1 MKSLWQKKKCRRQ
14 NEGTLKVDRH
24 EATLLP
30 NYCMQPCYATYAMS
44 NHDVQRLQGK
54 RCQPRLRGK
63 VAPCLSALTGFMP
76 IGQKVANITILS
88 QQFGSSFETKV
99 PLRVYDRP

>member
-44 NHDVQRLQGK
+44 NHGVQMLHCK
-54 RCQPRLRGK
+54 CCTPRLLGK
-63 VAPCLSALTGFMP
+63 VTMCLSSF
-76 IGQKVANITILS
+76 KVMAFNNS
-88 QQFGSSFETKV
+88 
-99 PLRVYDRP
+99 Y